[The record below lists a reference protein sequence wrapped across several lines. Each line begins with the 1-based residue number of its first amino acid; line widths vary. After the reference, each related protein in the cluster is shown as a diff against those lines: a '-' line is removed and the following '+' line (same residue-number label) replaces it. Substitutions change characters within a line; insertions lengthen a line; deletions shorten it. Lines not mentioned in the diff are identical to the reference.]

1 MPGYV
6 LDASA
11 MIAFL
16 RAEPGGEIVFN
27 LLIKKPPACL
37 AHAVNLCEVFY
48 DFLKAGGET
57 AARSVISDLRAMGL
71 LVREDMDEV
80 FWQAVGRY
88 KVAGKIPLAD
98 AFAISLANR
107 FGAEIVTTDHG
118 DFEPLAR
125 NKVCRV
131 LFIR

>member
-1 MPGYV
+1 
-6 LDASA
+6 

-16 RAEPGGEIVFN
+16 RGEPGHKIVLD
-27 LLIKKPPACL
+27 LLTRQPPACL
-37 AHAVNLCEVFY
+37 AHAVNPCEVFY
-48 DFLKAGGET
+48 KFLRAEGES
-57 AARSVISDLRAMGL
+57 AAFSAITDLRAMGL
-71 LVREDMDEV
+71 LVREDMDEA
-80 FWQAVGRY
+80 FWQGVGRY
-88 KVAGKIPLAD
+88 KVACKIPLAD
-98 AFAISLANR
+98 AFAVSLANR

>member
-1 MPGYV
+1 
-6 LDASA
+6 

-16 RAEPGGEIVFN
+16 RAEPGGEIVFD
-27 LLIKKPPACL
+27 LLTKKPPACL

-48 DFLKAGGET
+48 DFLKAGGEA

-71 LVREDMDEV
+71 LVREDMDEA

-88 KVAGKIPLAD
+88 KVACKIPLAD

-125 NKVCRV
+125 NNVCRV